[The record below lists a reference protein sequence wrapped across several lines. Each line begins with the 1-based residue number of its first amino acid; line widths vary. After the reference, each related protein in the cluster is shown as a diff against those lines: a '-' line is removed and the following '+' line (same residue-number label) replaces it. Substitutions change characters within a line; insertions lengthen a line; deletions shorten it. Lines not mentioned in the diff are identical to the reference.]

1 MTCPSTHPDG
11 TWTLC
16 GHAAVKNAAN
26 DPGRFSSAASTHLN
40 VPNGMDGDEHR
51 RFRAVIDRHLAPDV
65 ILPLEPAFRAISDA
79 AAAGLADRVELVGGY
94 GRLVAVRAQCAW
106 LGWPASLEATL
117 TRWMDDNHAAT
128 RSGDRGRTAEVAA
141 RFDDIIRGILA
152 EKEPCD
158 ADPTSRL
165 MADEVEDPAVPG
177 GSRRLTTDEIVS
189 ALRNWTAGD
198 LGSIASSIGV
208 VGHYLA
214 TRPELQDRM
223 REWAHDDA
231 ARSADLDAAIDEIL
245 RIDDPFPANRRITT
259 TDVDVEGTT
268 IPAGS
273 RVELDWIAAN
283 RDESVFGDPDD
294 FRPEAN
300 AAVNLVYGTGPHECP
315 GRLISTIEIRCAITA
330 LLRATTTF
338 RLDSGRPSEREER
351 PAGGWRTV
359 HLLLG

>member
-1 MTCPSTHPDG
+1 MTCPSANPDG

-16 GHAAVKNAAN
+16 GH
-26 DPGRFSSAASTHLN
+26 
-40 VPNGMDGDEHR
+40 
-51 RFRAVIDRHLAPDV
+51 
-65 ILPLEPAFRAISDA
+65 
-79 AAAGLADRVELVGGY
+79 AAGLADRVELVGGY

-106 LGWPASLEATL
+106 LGWPASLETTL
-117 TRWMDDNHAAT
+117 TQWMDDNHAAT

-141 RFDDIIRGILA
+141 RFDDIIRGVLA
-152 EKEPCD
+152 EKEPGD

-165 MADEVEDPAVPG
+165 MADEVEDPAAPG

-198 LGSIASSIGV
+198 LGSIAASIGV

-214 TRPELQDRM
+214 TRPQLQDRM
-223 REWAHDDA
+223 REWAHDD

-245 RIDDPFPANRRITT
+245 RIDDPFRANRRITT
-259 TDVDVEGTT
+259 ADVDVEGTT

-283 RDESVFGDPDD
+283 RDGAVFGDPDD
-294 FRPEAN
+294 FRPETN
-300 AAVNLVYGTGPHECP
+300 AAANLVYGTGPHVCP

-338 RLDSGRPSEREER
+338 GLDSGKPSEREER

-359 HLLLG
+359 HLVLG